1 VGFVG
6 RVKRAKGVV
15 MAAFQTVLSYLNIA
29 FSRDNIQQLVDKREN
44 WAPGQSLGQGAV
56 IKEGTRLHALWIE
69 YLGKMPPSFQEV
81 IRSILY
87 HALSSDPPT
96 PITWAW
102 APGYDYELS
111 IWQSPDT
118 PPTKG
123 GITILMKSRY
133 PGDPNPAT
141 EAGSFPAS
149 K

>member
-1 VGFVG
+1 
-6 RVKRAKGVV
+6 

-29 FSRDNIQQLVDKREN
+29 FSKDNIVQLATQREN
-44 WAPGQSLGQGAV
+44 FAPGRALAQGAV
-56 IKEGTRLHALWIE
+56 VKEGTRLHALWTD
-69 YLGKMPPSFQEV
+69 YLAKMPPSFQETFRAIV
-81 IRSILY
+81 Y
-87 HALSSDPPT
+87 HALSTEPPT

-123 GITILMKSRY
+123 GITILLKSRY
-133 PGDPNPAT
+133 PSDPNPAT
-141 EAGSFPAS
+141 EAGSFPAA

>member
-1 VGFVG
+1 MG
-6 RVKRAKGVV
+6 KKGVV
-15 MAAFQTVLSYLNIA
+15 MAAFQTVLSYLNVA
-29 FSRDNIQQLVDKREN
+29 FSKDNIVELATKREN
-44 WAPGQSLGQGAV
+44 FAPGRALAQGAV
-56 IKEGTRLHALWIE
+56 VKEGTRLHALWTD
-69 YLGKMPPSFQEV
+69 YLTKMPPSFQETFRAIV
-81 IRSILY
+81 Y
-87 HALSSDPPT
+87 HALSTEPPT

-133 PGDPNPAT
+133 PSDPNPAT
-141 EAGSFPAS
+141 EAGSFPDA

>member
-1 VGFVG
+1 MG
-6 RVKRAKGVV
+6 KKGVV
-15 MAAFQTVLSYLNIA
+15 MAAFQTVLSYLNVA
-29 FSRDNIQQLVDKREN
+29 FSKDNIVELATKREN
-44 WAPGQSLGQGAV
+44 FAPGRALAQGAV
-56 IKEGTRLHALWIE
+56 VKEGTRLHKLWTD
-69 YLGKMPPSFQEV
+69 YLAKMPPSFQETFRAIV
-81 IRSILY
+81 Y
-87 HALSSDPPT
+87 HALSTEPPT

-133 PGDPNPAT
+133 PSDPNPAT
-141 EAGSFPAS
+141 EAGSYPDA

>member
-1 VGFVG
+1 MG
-6 RVKRAKGVV
+6 KKGVV

-29 FSRDNIQQLVDKREN
+29 FSKDNIVELATKREN
-44 WAPGQSLGQGAV
+44 FAPGRALAQGAV
-56 IKEGTRLHALWIE
+56 VKEGTRLHALWTD
-69 YLGKMPPSFQEV
+69 YLAKMPPSFQETFRAIV
-81 IRSILY
+81 Y
-87 HALSSDPPT
+87 HALSTEPPT

-133 PGDPNPAT
+133 PSDPNPAT
-141 EAGSFPAS
+141 EAGSFPDA

>member
-1 VGFVG
+1 
-6 RVKRAKGVV
+6 
-15 MAAFQTVLSYLNIA
+15 MAAFQTVLSYLNVA
-29 FSRDNIQQLVDKREN
+29 FSKDNIVQLATQREN
-44 WAPGQSLGQGAV
+44 FAPGRALAQGAV
-56 IKEGTRLHALWIE
+56 VKEGTRLHALWTD
-69 YLGKMPPSFQEV
+69 YLAKMPPSFQETFRAIV
-81 IRSILY
+81 Y
-87 HALSSDPPT
+87 HALSTEPPT

-133 PGDPNPAT
+133 PSDPNPAT
-141 EAGSFPAS
+141 EAGSFPAA